1 MSELA
6 AFLQWN
12 TPNLLADEI
21 REASCHWLLLKGL
34 GLDPGQGRPCADLQ
48 SLVLPMEEWQ
58 LSITTAAFY
67 SAPEQQE
74 PNPIQFRIPLTAAN
88 ALVFALFS
96 GQTTPLDPAE
106 WSFWLVPVSKL
117 HPERQ
122 TMGLNP
128 LMRAFGEGV
137 DALGGTYWTAED
149 VGISPADKTHA
160 ADDGDEAQRYPE
172 QPQRQQPAADAED
185 RHRHDDGGGGE
196 RVERQYQAADQ
207 QQG

>member
-128 LMRAFGEGV
+128 LMRAFGEGLTYGALLEQLKPSQAVFRIVV
-137 DALGGTYWTAED
+137 DED
-149 VGISPADKTHA
+149 CANRSTSDPLAGQEFESYDAAYDVLERYYADVCCS
-160 ADDGDEAQRYPE
+160 DERSYYRIE
-172 QPQRQQPAADAED
+172 E
-185 RHRHDDGGGGE
+185 HSS
-196 RVERQYQAADQ
+196 V
-207 QQG
+207 